1 MVMKMAKRDAEED
14 GQKDSDGMDVDEGA
28 EEDGKDVTNFF
39 EILKIS
45 SAIVGHFSKLLL
57 L

>member
-1 MVMKMAKRDAEED
+1 MAKRDAEED